1 MSSNQQESP
10 VFRQGEYQSL
20 NLSLKIASYSST
32 FNLFKSKMQSTL
44 YSDKSLFI
52 SCHNCFLVVIMG
64 KM

>member
-1 MSSNQQESP
+1 
-10 VFRQGEYQSL
+10 
-20 NLSLKIASYSST
+20 
-32 FNLFKSKMQSTL
+32 MQSTL